1 VAEGRSVDMENKK
14 FVFILTSSYDRPDVV
29 AGAMQLAVN
38 MKAFDV
44 ELDFFL
50 MDNASLLA
58 KKGFAET
65 LVWQRKDQF
74 SPAGELVRTLTEDF
88 GVRFYICASCV
99 KHFDL
104 DKVELISNSEIKPGS
119 FLGEMLLERQALT
132 F

>member
-1 VAEGRSVDMENKK
+1 MEKKK
-14 FVFILTSSYDRPDVV
+14 FLFIITKSHENPDVV

-38 MKAFDV
+38 MKAFDI

-50 MDNASLLA
+50 MDSGALLA

-65 LVWQRKDQF
+65 LVWQKKNEF
-74 SPAGELVRTLTEDF
+74 SPLHSLIKTLAEDF

-99 KHFDL
+99 KHYEL
-104 DKVELISNSEIKPGS
+104 DKAELIPNATTKPGS
-119 FLGEMLLERQALT
+119 FLAEMLLDRQSLT